1 MKNRVNVG
9 TASILLIFIIL
20 CLSVFSLLSINDG
33 TSALSFAERRAG
45 SVTAYYEADSAGQ
58 LFLNRFFTH
67 FSSTNSAEYALDAA
81 KESLPAGSEAGFLDS
96 GLLCCEIPMAAG
108 QALHMEINPASSAVC
123 AYYVYNKEDYVIDN
137 RLPVWNGQ

>member
-33 TSALSFAERRAG
+33 TSALTFAERRAD

-67 FSSTNSAEYALDAA
+67 FSSTNSTEYALELAR
-81 KESLPAGSEAGFLDS
+81 ESLPTGSEAGILDS
-96 GLLCCEIPMAAG
+96 GLLCCEIPMPAG
-108 QALHMEINPASSAVC
+108 QALHMEINPSSSNIC
-123 AYYVYNKEDYVIDN
+123 AYYVYNKEDYAIDN
-137 RLPVWNGQ
+137 HLPVWNGQ

>member
-33 TSALSFAERRAG
+33 TSALTFAERRAD

-67 FSSTNSAEYALDAA
+67 FSSTNSTEYALELAR
-81 KESLPAGSEAGFLDS
+81 ESLPTGSEAGILDS
-96 GLLCCEIPMAAG
+96 GLLCFEIPMPAG
-108 QALHMEINPASSAVC
+108 QALRMEINPSSSNIC
-123 AYYVYNKEDYVIDN
+123 AYYVYNKEDYAIDN